1 MKRCQSIPFHLYLV
15 EHYHCILIKRD
26 SIFTPRNTMQN
37 ISENADLEKKNYQV
51 QLNNQQQL
59 AVLSVENNV
68 MTHPKTVRDYILES
82 FVKDV

>member
-1 MKRCQSIPFHLYLV
+1 
-15 EHYHCILIKRD
+15 
-26 SIFTPRNTMQN
+26 MQN

-68 MTHPKTVRDYILES
+68 MTHPKTVRDYILEN